1 MVLQKQAI
9 IAPSLLSCDLANIAS
24 EATEMINLGAD
35 WLHMDIMDGHFV
47 PNLSFGP
54 PVIASLRK
62 ANPKAYIDCHLMVS
76 EPMKWVKPLSKA
88 GASSLTFHI
97 ESTIPNNDPK
107 SLISAIR
114 EENMKVGMVVKPDT
128 SVDVLLEYVPL
139 LDMVLIM
146 TVNPGFSG
154 QKFMGGMMS
163 KVKFLRENF
172 PELDIQVDGGLSPD
186 TIDEA
191 SKAGK

>member
-1 MVLQKQAI
+1 
-9 IAPSLLSCDLANIAS
+9 
-24 EATEMINLGAD
+24 
-35 WLHMDIMDGHFV
+35 
-47 PNLSFGP
+47 
-54 PVIASLRK
+54 
-62 ANPKAYIDCHLMVS
+62 MVS

-191 SKAGK
+191 SKAGANVIVAASAIFGSNDKKGVIDALRQSVVTCGNGN